1 MQIEEL
7 YELTEW
13 INTAIV
19 DAQIVPKYQ
28 QLHGILS
35 RNAQPNQQKQPFEDQ
50 KKQLIDALSAVP
62 LDKLSTSQVNVLGEL
77 GVSEVLGSDGVA
89 LVEDVL
95 YRNAIDI
102 ANAAQRINECVSKL
116 NEAVQWAQQEKA
128 LLDKIFAPDSVDVTE
143 GMVLMRVR
151 FAGDASVGNLTELR
165 DWSKTWWEI
174 GRGLSMA
181 NDQSPET
188 ISVVG
193 ASKGSIVLSLLT
205 TYGIAK
211 TTSGI
216 ILAALRVAEKY
227 YDIKRKAQEVRALEI
242 QNNDAEKALE
252 KAAEDHKK
260 SGVEAIVKQ
269 TIKELGLKPN
279 TEGDKVNELTSAT
292 KKLVEFVTK
301 GGEVDFVNPDTEP
314 EEPGG
319 ESGQANVAGAEL
331 RVKFQEVRKLER
343 QVRQLEDKRP

>member
-7 YELTEW
+7 YELTGW
-13 INTAIV
+13 IHAAIA
-19 DAQIVPKYQ
+19 DAQIVSKYQ
-28 QLHGILS
+28 QLHSILS
-35 RNAQPNQQKQPFEDQ
+35 RNAQPNQQKQPFEDE
-50 KKQLIDALSAVP
+50 KKQLLDALSAVP

-77 GVSEVLGSDGVA
+77 GVSEVLGSEGAA

-95 YRNAIDI
+95 YRNAIDV
-102 ANAAQRINECVSKL
+102 ANAARRINECISKL
-116 NEAVQWAQQEKA
+116 SEAIQWAQQEKA
-128 LLDKIFAPDSVDVTE
+128 LLDKILAPGSVEVTE

-151 FAGDASVGNLTELR
+151 FSGDASVGNLTELR

-181 NDQSPET
+181 NDQSPEA
-188 ISVVG
+188 IAVVG
-193 ASKGSIVLSLLT
+193 ASKGSIVLSLLA

-211 TTSGI
+211 TASGI
-216 ILAALRVAEKY
+216 IMAALLVAEKY

-260 SGVEAIVKQ
+260 AGVEAIVKQ
-269 TIKELGLKPN
+269 TITDLGLKPN
-279 TEGDKVNELTSAT
+279 NEGDKVNELTSAT
-292 KKLVEFVTK
+292 KKLIDFVTK
-301 GGEVDFVNPDTEP
+301 GGEVDFVNPDTESD
-314 EEPGG
+314 EPG
-319 ESGQANVAGAEL
+319 EDVEQTDVAGEEL
-331 RVKFQEVRKLER
+331 RVRFQEVRKLER

>member
-1 MQIEEL
+1 MQVEEL

-19 DAQIVPKYQ
+19 NAQIVPKYQ
-28 QLHGILS
+28 QLYGILS

-77 GVSEVLGSDGVA
+77 GVSEVLGNDGVV

-95 YRNAIDI
+95 YRNAIDV
-102 ANAAQRINECVSKL
+102 ANAAQRISECISKL
-116 NEAVQWAQQEKA
+116 NEAIQWAQQEKA
-128 LLDKIFAPDSVDVTE
+128 LLDKILAPDSVDVTE

-151 FAGDASVGNLTELR
+151 FAGDANVGNLTELR

-188 ISVVG
+188 ISVVR
-193 ASKGSIVLSLLT
+193 ANKGSIVLSLLA

-211 TTSGI
+211 TASGI

-242 QNNDAEKALE
+242 QNNEAEKALE

-269 TIKELGLKPN
+269 AVKELGLKPN

-301 GGEVDFVNPDTEP
+301 GGEVDFVNPDTES
-314 EEPGG
+314 EDTEK
-319 ESGQANVAGAEL
+319 ESKSENVAGEEL
-331 RVKFQEVRKLER
+331 RVRFQEVRKLER